1 MQEAKRFSSEEF
13 EEKVNLKISQGW
25 RVEYMCSATPS
36 YNCSTPSIFVIFT
49 KDTKNENNQNMR
61 I

>member
-25 RVEYMCSATPS
+25 RVEHMCSATPS
-36 YNCSTPSIFVIFT
+36 YNCSIPSIFVIFA
-49 KDTKNENNQNMR
+49 KDTKNENN
-61 I
+61 